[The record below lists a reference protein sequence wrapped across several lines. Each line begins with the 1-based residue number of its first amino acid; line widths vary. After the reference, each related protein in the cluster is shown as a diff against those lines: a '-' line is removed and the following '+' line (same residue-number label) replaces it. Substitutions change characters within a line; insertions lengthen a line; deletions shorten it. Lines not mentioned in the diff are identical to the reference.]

1 MAPRW
6 DQLIPKIAA
15 IPLDPDDRLTIVQYW
30 DHVDQTVVAVSSH
43 LQVFAIPTSGGD
55 EPEAVF
61 DGLAAAG
68 NLPWRPEAERVAVLI
83 GDAGPHWY
91 YSKEAY
97 GFPEESSPHCKCGLT
112 LRGIAELF
120 AYNQIKLF
128 THVVLRWGPYLGSLG
143 LVGEPIAYEAF
154 KEIAEACGG
163 TFVAT
168 LDEIPLFQTGPVV

>member
-1 MAPRW
+1 MTSVW
-6 DQLIPKIAA
+6 SQLIPKIAT
-15 IPLDPDDRLTIVQYW
+15 IPLDPDDKLTVVQYW
-30 DHVDQTVVAVSSH
+30 DHCDQTVVAVSSH
-43 LQVFAIPTSGGD
+43 LGVSAIPSSGGD

-68 NLPWRPEAERVAVLI
+68 NLPWRPEAERFAVLI

-91 YSKEAY
+91 YSKGAY

-128 THVVLRWGPYLGSLG
+128 THVTRNVSFYNGEGSI
-143 LVGEPIAYEAF
+143 PTYEAF
-154 KEIAEACGG
+154 KDIAEACAG
-163 TFVAT
+163 TFIAT
-168 LDEIPLFQTGPVV
+168 LEEIPLFKNGS